1 MTDFRSLQW
10 FTDLPNAIAEARR
23 TNKPILSLRL
33 LGNLPDELTC
43 ANSRFFKRVLY
54 AEPRIHQVMRQD
66 FVLHWESVRP
76 VPIVTL
82 DFGDGR
88 RVTKTITGN
97 SAHLVLDSH
106 GRLVDALPGLFD
118 ANTFLTLLARART
131 FARAD
136 RRALPQLHSFA
147 AMGSAGGSP
156 PAPPQPSRAMDASML
171 AMSKHV
177 VELPVL
183 RQVEPLPQTSSG
195 IADDTAKNTE
205 LHRRI
210 HEAFASGT
218 EWAGIAGFVEWLYAD
233 IFLMPLHDPALGLD
247 VPDPFADLEY
257 DNYKHNASSHAST
270 SPRRT
275 TPARSNSATSSM
287 PAR

>member
-1 MTDFRSLQW
+1 MTDFRSLLW
-10 FTDLPNAIAEARR
+10 FTDLGAAITEARR

-54 AEPRIHQVMRQD
+54 REPRVHQVLRQD

-118 ANTFLTLLARART
+118 ADTFLALLAQART
-131 FARAD
+131 FAHAD
-136 RRALPQLHSFA
+136 RRALPQLHERA
-147 AMGSAGGSP
+147 IGTPGSP
-156 PAPPQPSRAMDASML
+156 PPPLSRAMDASML
-171 AMSKHV
+171 AMSKHR
-177 VELPVL
+177 VEFPVL
-183 RQVEPLPQTSSG
+183 RQVEPLSG
-195 IADDTAKNTE
+195 IADDAAKNTE

-210 HEAFASGT
+210 HEAFAQGT

-233 IFLMPLHDPALGLD
+233 IFLMPLGDPALGLD
-247 VPDPFADLEY
+247 VPDPFELADQA
-257 DNYKHNASSHAST
+257 HSASSHAST

-275 TPARSNSATSSM
+275 TPARSKSAISSM
-287 PAR
+287 LARVAMAMSR

>member
-1 MTDFRSLQW
+1 MTDFRSLPW
-10 FTDLPNAIAEARR
+10 FCDLAPAIAEARR
-23 TNKPILSLRL
+23 SNRPILSLRL
-33 LGNLPDELTC
+33 LGNLFDELTC

-54 AEPRIHQVMRQD
+54 SDSRVHQVLRQD

-88 RVTKTITGN
+88 TITKTITGN
-97 SAHLVLDSH
+97 SAHLVLDTQ
-106 GRLVDALPGLFD
+106 GRVVDALPGLFD
-118 ANTFLTLLARART
+118 ADTFLRLLAQART
-131 FARAD
+131 FASAD
-136 RRALPQLHSFA
+136 RRVLPQLHAFA
-147 AMGSAGGSP
+147 TSAP
-156 PAPPQPSRAMDASML
+156 PALPPPPSRAMRASEL
-171 AMSKHV
+171 AIAKHV
-177 VELPVL
+177 VELPLL

-195 IADDTAKNTE
+195 LAGDTATNTE

-210 HEAFASGT
+210 HDAFAQHT
-218 EWAGIAGFVEWLYAD
+218 EWAGVAGFVEWLYAD

-247 VPDPFADLEY
+247 VPDPFDAYE
-257 DNYKHNASSHAST
+257 HSASSHAST

-275 TPARSNSATSSM
+275 QPARSNSAISST

>member
-1 MTDFRSLQW
+1 MTDFRSLVW
-10 FTDLPNAIAEARR
+10 FTDLGAAIREARR

-54 AEPRIHQVMRQD
+54 REPRVHQVLRQD

-97 SAHLVLDSH
+97 SAHLVLDTH

-118 ANTFLTLLARART
+118 PDTFLSLLAQART

-136 RRALPQLHSFA
+136 RRTLPRLHEWA
-147 AMGSAGGSP
+147 ATNGNMSWP
-156 PAPPQPSRAMDASML
+156 PAAPPPSPPSRAMDASRL
-171 AMSKHV
+171 AMSKHR
-177 VELPVL
+177 VEFPVL
-183 RQVEPLPQTSSG
+183 RQVEPLPQTPSG
-195 IADDTAKNTE
+195 LADETTTNTA

-210 HEAFASGT
+210 HEAFAQRS
-218 EWAGIAGFVEWLYAD
+218 EWAGVAGFVEWLYAE

-247 VPDPFADLEY
+247 VPDPFGEVEMPA
-257 DNYKHNASSHAST
+257 HVR
-270 SPRRT
+270 SPAARSLA
-275 TPARSNSATSSM
+275 PARAVM
-287 PAR
+287 ARFG

>member
-1 MTDFRSLQW
+1 MTDFRSLTW
-10 FTDLPNAIAEARR
+10 FTDLPSAITCARR

-54 AEPRIHQVMRQD
+54 RDPRIHRVLRQD

-76 VPIVTL
+76 VPLVTL
-82 DFGDGR
+82 DFGNGR
-88 RVTKTITGN
+88 RITKTITGN

-118 ANTFLTLLARART
+118 PDTFLALLAQART

-136 RRALPQLHSFA
+136 RRTLPQLHSWA
-147 AMGSAGGSP
+147 MSGSMGSPASP
-156 PAPPQPSRAMDASML
+156 PPTTRAMDASML
-171 AMSKHV
+171 AMSKHR
-177 VELPVL
+177 VEFPVL
-183 RQVEPLPQTSSG
+183 RQLEPLPQTSSG
-195 IADDTAKNTE
+195 IADDTTKNIE

-210 HEAFASGT
+210 HEAFASGS
-218 EWAGIAGFVEWLYAD
+218 EWAGIPGFVEWLYAE

-247 VPDPFADLEY
+247 VPDPFADI
-257 DNYKHNASSHAST
+257 DHAAK
-270 SPRRT
+270 RDAM
-275 TPARSNSATSSM
+275 PARSARVGASSSS
-287 PAR
+287 PRADTLRA

>member
-1 MTDFRSLQW
+1 MTDFRSLLW
-10 FTDLPNAIAEARR
+10 FTDLGAAIM
-23 TNKPILSLRL
+23 SLRL

-54 AEPRIHQVMRQD
+54 REPRIHQVLRQD

-118 ANTFLTLLARART
+118 ADTFLALLAQART
-131 FARAD
+131 FAHAD
-136 RRALPQLHSFA
+136 RRALPELHERA
-147 AMGSAGGSP
+147 INTPGSP
-156 PAPPQPSRAMDASML
+156 PPPLSRAMDASML
-171 AMSKHV
+171 AMSKHR
-177 VELPVL
+177 VEFPVL
-183 RQVEPLPQTSSG
+183 RQVEPLPQAPSG

-210 HEAFASGT
+210 HEAFAQGT

-233 IFLMPLHDPALGLD
+233 IFLMPLGDPALGLD
-247 VPDPFADLEY
+247 VPDPFGDY
-257 DNYKHNASSHAST
+257 PQSASSHASV

-275 TPARSNSATSSM
+275 TPARSKSAISSM
-287 PAR
+287 LARVAMAMSR